1 MDKWQQQ
8 LHFVIKAKA
17 FLTGELAIRSLK
29 TKRVYY
35 VILAE
40 DVSAS
45 HRQTIIERLDFYH
58 IPYRIAL
65 TKDMLATFTQKKQV
79 VMLAITNKQ
88 LAQSLI
94 EKETTY
100 EETRT
105 SSSGKYPG

>member
-17 FLTGELAIRSLK
+17 FLTGELALRALK
-29 TKRVYY
+29 TKRVHY
-35 VILAE
+35 VILAT
-40 DVSAS
+40 DTSPS
-45 HRQTIIERLDFYH
+45 HRQSILERLNFYQ
-58 IPYRIAL
+58 IPYRITL
-65 TKDMLATFTQKKQV
+65 TKENLATLTQKKQV
-79 VMLAITNKQ
+79 VMLAITNQQ

-100 EETRT
+100 EENRT

>member
-17 FLTGELAIRSLK
+17 FLTGELAIRALK

-40 DVSAS
+40 DTSPT
-45 HRQTIIERLDFYH
+45 HRQTILERLNFYQ
-58 IPYRIAL
+58 IPYRVAL
-65 TKDMLATFTQKKQV
+65 TKEVLATLTQKKQV
-79 VMLAITNKQ
+79 VILAITNQQ

-100 EETRT
+100 EKTRT
-105 SSSGKYPG
+105 NTSGKYPG